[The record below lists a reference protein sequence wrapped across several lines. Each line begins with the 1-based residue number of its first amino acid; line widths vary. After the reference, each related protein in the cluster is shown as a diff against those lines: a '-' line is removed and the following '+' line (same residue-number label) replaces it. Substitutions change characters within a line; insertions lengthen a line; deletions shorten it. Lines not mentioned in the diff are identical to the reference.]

1 MNATNIA
8 AVDLN
13 LLKAFEALLRERSV
27 TRAAVSI
34 GVSQPALSHSLTRLR
49 HLFGDELFVRLPHGM
64 EPTPKAHEIGILVEV
79 ALDRIRRALDLQHG
93 FDPATTRRSFSAT
106 ISEYA
111 EVALIER
118 LIRTMVERAP
128 NADLR
133 LMPLDVAAA
142 PEQLDGGGVTLAIG
156 HFRDQA
162 PRFGRRLI
170 YRDRLSGLVHC
181 RHPVLAEPLTAERYV
196 AWPHIVM
203 SPSGKAIR
211 AIDPHLAARG
221 LKRRVAATVGTY
233 LALPPVLRT
242 TTMIATLPRITA
254 EALLRHADDLV
265 LIDLPFVQLID
276 VSMVWHVKTEV
287 DPAERWF
294 RDLVAE
300 AARPLD
306 SEIEAEGHGAA
317 AADGSPGDDRG

>member
-1 MNATNIA
+1 MNGSNIA

-27 TRAAVSI
+27 TRAAISI
-34 GVSQPALSHSLTRLR
+34 GVSQPALSHSLSRLR
-49 HLFGDELFVRLPHGM
+49 HLFADELFVRLPHGM
-64 EPTPKAHEIGILVEV
+64 EPTPKAHEIGMHVEV

-106 ISEYA
+106 IAEYA

-118 LIRTMVERAP
+118 LTQRMVERAP

-133 LMPLDVAAA
+133 LTPLDFAATA
-142 PEQLDGGGVTLAIG
+142 EQLDGGVVTLAIG

-170 YRDRLSGLVHC
+170 YREYLSALVH
-181 RHPVLAEPLTAERYV
+181 RHHPVLGTPLTAERYV
-196 AWPHIVM
+196 AWPHVVM
-203 SPSGKAIR
+203 SPTGKAIR
-211 AIDPHLAARG
+211 SIDPHLAARG

-233 LALPPVLRT
+233 LALPPVLRST
-242 TTMIATLPRITA
+242 EMIATLPGITA
-254 EALLRHADDLV
+254 EVLVGLARDLV
-265 LIDLPFVQLID
+265 RIDLPFVQLVE
-276 VSMVWHVKTEV
+276 VSMVWHVKTEA

-300 AARPLD
+300 AAKPLGD
-306 SEIEAEGHGAA
+306 GVGAA
-317 AADGSPGDDRG
+317 T

>member
-1 MNATNIA
+1 MNGPNIA

-64 EPTPKAHEIGILVEV
+64 EPTPKALEIGMLVDG
-79 ALDRIRRALDLQHG
+79 ALERVRRALDLQHG

-106 ISEYA
+106 IAEYA

-118 LIRTMVERAP
+118 LSRAMTLEAP
-128 NADLR
+128 EADLR
-133 LMPLDVAAA
+133 LMPLDFPAT
-142 PEQLDGGGVTLAIG
+142 PDQLDGGVITLAIG
-156 HFRDQA
+156 HFRDHA

-170 YRDRLSGLVHC
+170 YRERLSALVH
-181 RHPVLAEPLTAERYV
+181 RDHPVLAEPMTAERYV
-196 AWPHIVM
+196 AWPHVVM

-233 LALPPVLRT
+233 LALPPVLRSADT
-242 TTMIATLPRITA
+242 IATLPGIA
-254 EALLRHADDLV
+254 ADMLVDLAKDLV
-265 LIDLPFVQLID
+265 RIDLPFVQLVE
-276 VSMVWHVKTEV
+276 VSMLWHLKTEA

-300 AARPLD
+300 AARPLGD
-306 SEIEAEGHGAA
+306 GAGLQA
-317 AADGSPGDDRG
+317 ATHRN

>member
-1 MNATNIA
+1 MNAPNIA

-64 EPTPKAHEIGILVEV
+64 EPTPKAHEIGMLVAV

-106 ISEYA
+106 IAEYA
-111 EVALIER
+111 EVALIDR
-118 LIRTMVERAP
+118 LTRRIAERAP
-128 NADLR
+128 EADLR
-133 LMPLDVAAA
+133 LMPLDFPAT
-142 PEQLDGGGVTLAIG
+142 PEQLDTGAITLAIG

-170 YRDRLSGLVHC
+170 YRERLCALVHHA
-181 RHPVLAEPLTAERYV
+181 HPVLAGPLTAENYV
-196 AWPHIVM
+196 AWPHVVM
-203 SPSGKAIR
+203 SPSGTAIR
-211 AIDPHLAARG
+211 SIDPHLAARG

-233 LALPPVLRT
+233 LALLPVLRST
-242 TTMIATLPRITA
+242 EMIATLPSITA
-254 EALLRHADDLV
+254 ETLAGLAHDLV
-265 LIDLPFVQLID
+265 RIELPFTQFVE
-276 VSMVWHVKTEV
+276 VSMVWHVKTEA

-300 AARPLD
+300 AAKPLGD
-306 SEIEAEGHGAA
+306 GAA
-317 AADGSPGDDRG
+317 ADAWG

>member
-1 MNATNIA
+1 MNGPNIA

-27 TRAAVSI
+27 TRAAISI

-64 EPTPKAHEIGILVEV
+64 EPTPKAHEIGMLVEV

-93 FDPATTRRSFSAT
+93 FDPATTRRSFQAT
-106 ISEYA
+106 IAEYA

-118 LIRTMVERAP
+118 LMQCMVERAP

-133 LMPLDVAAA
+133 LMPLDFSAT
-142 PEQLDGGGVTLAIG
+142 PEQLDGGAVTLAIG
-156 HFRDQA
+156 HLRDHA
-162 PRFGRRLI
+162 PRFGRRMI
-170 YRDRLSGLVHC
+170 YRERLSVLVHQH
-181 RHPVLAEPLTAERYV
+181 HPALGQPLTAERYV
-196 AWPHIVM
+196 AWPHVVM

-211 AIDPHLAARG
+211 SIDPHLAARG

-233 LALPPVLRT
+233 LALPPVLRST
-242 TTMIATLPRITA
+242 EMIATLPGITA
-254 EALLRHADDLV
+254 EALATLAGDLV
-265 LIDLPFVQLID
+265 RIDLPFVQLVE
-276 VSMVWHVKTEV
+276 VSMVWHVKTEA

-300 AARPLD
+300 VARPLGD
-306 SEIEAEGHGAA
+306 GAETAKPA
-317 AADGSPGDDRG
+317 